1 MASGWMLAHGGAVG
15 AALEIAFLLVP
26 VVIFV
31 VLAWWSKRKQESQGT
46 EDSSRPPDEG

>member
-1 MASGWMLAHGGAVG
+1 VLAHGGAAG

-31 VLAWWSKRKQESQGT
+31 VLAWWSKRKQDTGRI
-46 EDSSRPPDEG
+46 DNPSSPAPDEE